1 MIDTTPAASLHA
13 ILRLPDVMRE
23 TGLSRSTVWQHSK
36 RGLLPR
42 PVKLTA
48 RNVGWPAAEIA
59 AVNAARIAGSDD
71 DSIRALIGTLHGKR
85 QHAGTVA
92 EPVSEPVAETDDERT
107 GTKVVQIHGKRSKAG
122 KARRHDGC

>member
-13 ILRLPDVMRE
+13 ILRLPDVVRE

-48 RNVGWPAAEIA
+48 RTVGWPASEIA
-59 AVNAARIAGSDD
+59 AVNAARIAGTDD
-71 DSIRALIGTLHGKR
+71 AGLRALIGTLHGKR
-85 QHAGTVA
+85 TTTGTDT
-92 EPVSEPVAETDDERT
+92 ETVTQTDSERT
-107 GTKVVQIHGKRSKAG
+107 GIKVVPIGSKRRKEGRKGKWS
-122 KARRHDGC
+122 